1 MNNARDRA
9 FSALSP
15 FLFARTRLRTAPAR
29 WHSRPSTSRLK
40 SLGNAFAARVA
51 LLPKWPP
58 AELQLSN
65 TITQGDGNRVQ
76 ANSPSASSLSC
87 PAAQIPYHTQKH
99 ECPMAIHAI
108 QQSRHSFLS
117 VRRGAKGRRT
127 QMHLTIAELALHD
140 GGLGVVSPT
149 SEVQKVKR
157 LPCLLQCSQ
166 MRSVTANRGFL
177 LPASSTTMEKL
188 AKHLSAW
195 LTTFICVS
203 LYIRIEADIIFLSK
217 ECLELHCRP
226 IRIVCFK
233 NDTVVSIK
241 EIGYQ

>member
-1 MNNARDRA
+1 MENYTCLTVCCRNLDMNNARDRA

-108 QQSRHSFLS
+108 LHSRHRAFFVCQALGATDKKANELHN
-117 VRRGAKGRRT
+117 RRACS
-127 QMHLTIAELALHD
+127 ALQGI
-140 GGLGVVSPT
+140 GGLGPPT
-149 SEVQKVKR
+149 SEVQEVKR
-157 LPCLLQCSQ
+157 LHCLPMQIVLLLPCLLRYFTYHPSKT
-166 MRSVTANRGFL
+166 SLHWEA
-177 LPASSTTMEKL
+177 KL
-188 AKHLSAW
+188 HL
-195 LTTFICVS
+195 
-203 LYIRIEADIIFLSK
+203 RIS
-217 ECLELHCRP
+217 
-226 IRIVCFK
+226 
-233 NDTVVSIK
+233 
-241 EIGYQ
+241 Y

>member
-1 MNNARDRA
+1 MENYTCLTVCCRNLDMNNARDRA

-87 PAAQIPYHTQKH
+87 PAAQIHITRRNTNALW
-99 ECPMAIHAI
+99 AIHAI
-108 QQSRHSFLS
+108 QHSRLGGFCLS
-117 VRRGAKGRRT
+117 GVGRRGEGRKCTSQSQSLLCMMGDWGLCPQQAKC
-127 QMHLTIAELALHD
+127 
-140 GGLGVVSPT
+140 
-149 SEVQKVKR
+149 KK
-157 LPCLLQCSQ
+157 
-166 MRSVTANRGFL
+166 
-177 LPASSTTMEKL
+177 
-188 AKHLSAW
+188 
-195 LTTFICVS
+195 
-203 LYIRIEADIIFLSK
+203 
-217 ECLELHCRP
+217 
-226 IRIVCFK
+226 
-233 NDTVVSIK
+233 
-241 EIGYQ
+241 